1 MSNEKAPLIPRFD
14 ASDARA
20 ESAPRP
26 RCPSKKTALKV
37 IGATAAAAGL
47 LYYGA
52 PEGKN
57 FTDVIFVHS

>member
-1 MSNEKAPLIPRFD
+1 MANEKAPLIPRFD

-37 IGATAAAAGL
+37 IGATAAAGL

-57 FTDVIFVHS
+57 FADVFFVHS